1 MSKFFFPLVFTLA
14 SIYFVDTS
22 SSTQSTM
29 TSHHT
34 NQYSSRNGNSR
45 STGTGVSGVVRPN
58 SERSVNQPGNYGNSH
73 STGSE
78 ASVNAP
84 PNSERSVNQP
94 GPSNIQ
100 GPSNNDYVDY
110 LYKTTMGYL

>member
-1 MSKFFFPLVFTLA
+1 MNFPNYQIIACAFRRSYGYCLGFE
-14 SIYFVDTS
+14 
-22 SSTQSTM
+22 
-29 TSHHT
+29 
-34 NQYSSRNGNSR
+34 NGNSR